1 MILLLNL
8 IVMILDPLFFRPIPG
23 LILIRIRGLCLGM
36 MGLGMG
42 LVMVLQG
49 RIGFVL
55 WVFVRVDVILCG
67 LGRLA
72 AFFISKFCLN
82 LISRT

>member
-8 IVMILDPLFFRPIPG
+8 IVMILDPLFFTPIPG
-23 LILIRIRGLCLGM
+23 LILIRIRDLCLGM
-36 MGLGMG
+36 MGL
-42 LVMVLQG
+42 VRVLQG

>member
-8 IVMILDPLFFRPIPG
+8 IVMILDPLFFTPIPG
-23 LILIRIRGLCLGM
+23 LILIRIRGLCLC
-36 MGLGMG
+36 LG
-42 LVMVLQG
+42 LVRVLQG

>member
-23 LILIRIRGLCLGM
+23 LILIKIRDLCLR
-36 MGLGMG
+36 MG
-42 LVMVLQG
+42 LVRVLEG
-49 RIGFVL
+49 GIGFVL

-72 AFFISKFCLN
+72 AFFISRFCLN